1 MSAYQVNETVLYNVI
16 NLVSK
21 CGSYGQYYKELPALI
36 KEAKEKPAGL
46 FDKLVK
52 LNRFSLVERYGK
64 NNGLEFEVKFNDQL
78 LIKSVMK
85 SNQYQ
90 QLKSLECFLYQSCE
104 GDAEKTDLYKYL
116 DSLKNQFMGN
126 IIGKLPEYEQ
136 ARWG

>member
-1 MSAYQVNETVLYNVI
+1 MSAFQVNEACLYDVI

-21 CGSYGQYYKELPALI
+21 CGSYGEYYKELPDLI
-36 KEAKEKPAGL
+36 KLAKEKPAGL

-64 NNGLEFEVKFNDQL
+64 NNGLEFKVKFDNQG

-104 GDAEKTDLYKYL
+104 GEAEKTDLFKYL
-116 DSLKNQFMGN
+116 ESLKNQFMSN
-126 IIGKLPEYEQ
+126 IIDKLPEYKQ
-136 ARWG
+136 ASWG

>member
-16 NLVSK
+16 NAVSK

-36 KEAKEKPAGL
+36 KEAKEKPASL

-64 NNGLEFEVKFNDQL
+64 NNGLEYEVKFNNQE

-90 QLKSLECFLYQSCE
+90 RLKSLECFLYQSCE
-104 GDAEKTDLYKYL
+104 GEAERTDLYKYL
-116 DSLKNQFMGN
+116 DSLRGQSMSN
-126 IIGKLPEYEQ
+126 IIGTLPEYEQ
-136 ARWG
+136 ASWG

>member
-1 MSAYQVNETVLYNVI
+1 MSAFQVNEACLYDVI

-21 CGSYGQYYKELPALI
+21 CGSYGEYYKELPDLI
-36 KEAKEKPAGL
+36 KLAKEKPAGL

-64 NNGLEFEVKFNDQL
+64 NNGLEFKVKFDNQG

-104 GDAEKTDLYKYL
+104 GNAQHTDLYKYL
-116 DSLKNQFMGN
+116 ESLKAQFMSL
-126 IIGKLPEYEQ
+126 IISELPEYEQ
-136 ARWG
+136 ASWG